1 MLNTFTN
8 HLNLS
13 NTEVDNLLALSL
25 QQLLNSPDLQQKLA
39 GLDIKLLKQTLPTAG
54 TILATNLPPFYNWLK
69 YDLGLERVPDS
80 PDHTTKW
87 VINFLNKQESLMRLV
102 ELHRPVPQLALEQ
115 SIPRLVG
122 LFDTIEDNQTRR
134 EWQSAILL
142 RRRYANASLCLVLAV
157 AARHEEKAIV
167 SSFS

>member
-54 TILATNLPPFYNWLK
+54 TILAINLPPFYNWLK

-87 VINFLNKQESLMRLV
+87 VINFLNNQESLMRLV
-102 ELHRPVPQLALEQ
+102 DLHRSVPRPALEQ
-115 SIPRLVG
+115 SIPRLMG
-122 LFDTIEDNQTRR
+122 LFDTIEDTQTRR
-134 EWQSAILL
+134 EWQSAI
-142 RRRYANASLCLVLAV
+142 ASFCLVLAV
-157 AARHEEKAIV
+157 AARHEPKAIV

>member
-1 MLNTFTN
+1 MLNTFSN

-13 NTEVDNLLALSL
+13 NTEVDKLLALSL
-25 QQLLNSPDLQQKLA
+25 PQLLNSPDLQQKLA

-54 TILATNLPPFYNWLK
+54 TILAINLPPFYNWLK

-87 VINFLNKQESLMRLV
+87 VINFLNNQESLMRLV

-122 LFDTIEDNQTRR
+122 LFDTIEDIQTRR
-134 EWQSAILL
+134 EWQSAI
-142 RRRYANASLCLVLAV
+142 ASLCLVLAV
-157 AARHEEKAIV
+157 AARHKEKTMA
-167 SSFS
+167 SNFS